1 MLAKGILKIW
11 DEKEIEKH
19 VPRAKTRRAPRFAE
33 ISKDLSLRSWL
44 DPSSGGVFGAKN
56 FVQVLQVN
64 ILSVRIFPL
73 SSISPADS
81 RGPAKGISKI

>member
-1 MLAKGILKIW
+1 MLAKGILKFW

-44 DPSSGGVFGAKN
+44 DPSSGGVFGANNFLEIVLFNIQKGDAYGHPKN
-56 FVQVLQVN
+56 
-64 ILSVRIFPL
+64 
-73 SSISPADS
+73 
-81 RGPAKGISKI
+81 